1 MLNLRIFRIK
11 DSYHIIKFIQ
21 IIQKTMKP
29 AYFLG
34 LFLLA
39 ILITPIRA
47 PLPALL
53 PLVAMFGAG
62 SLLGPKLMGNSFF
75 GGKSEPQTTY
85 IQLPQSSSSYDS
97 YGGYPAYGGMPSY
110 GMGGMG
116 GMGGGAFGQP
126 MMMGGGGGGGMGGYM
141 SQGGG
146 GSVGGGFG
154 GGQYDFAGKRKRRS
168 LRQRRSANWL
178 SRTLIITGI
187 QQDLDQVNNG
197 C

>member
-1 MLNLRIFRIK
+1 
-11 DSYHIIKFIQ
+11 
-21 IIQKTMKP
+21 MKP

-75 GGKSEPQTTY
+75 GGKSDPQTTY
-85 IQLPQSSSSYDS
+85 IQLPQQSSSSYDS

-110 GMGGMG
+110 GMGAMGGMSGMG
-116 GMGGGAFGQP
+116 GMPSYGMGGISG
-126 MMMGGGGGGGMGGYM
+126 MGGGYM
-141 SQGGG
+141 QQGGGG

-168 LRQRRSANWL
+168 LRRRRS
-178 SRTLIITGI
+178 
-187 QQDLDQVNNG
+187 VNMLRPLV
-197 C
+197 